1 MTTVVLLMVM
11 RVVMLVLLLSEVVE
25 GWSMAVASG
34 SGMGGGRYSGVPEAL
49 KASHVAFQEESCQ
62 AD

>member
-1 MTTVVLLMVM
+1 MYYNDDAAGYSFKKKTVRSNIMVM

-34 SGMGGGRYSGVPEAL
+34 SGMGGGPL
-49 KASHVAFQEESCQ
+49 
-62 AD
+62 